1 MVAFENLTPAGWFYI
16 IIGVVGSV
24 FFIGFFGVLVRNYFK
39 KRTVG
44 TGLLLL
50 FFGTFILAD
59 ILTNLGTWTNAT
71 MIFGDNSVLVHG
83 YMQIFSLILNLTSFI
98 FFYYFANRHIL
109 RDSDIT
115 KSFTSIILTLLLGV
129 LGGMMVSEL
138 IAEYIPDALAG
149 TYGWGLDQEGFT
161 QYIAYG
167 GTGTYQFIP
176 HLIAALVIF
185 IPIILIIFVRIIYRL
200 IVIRRNLKEKVART
214 GVTLILLSVIFI
226 FLERAVAVLFT
237 QEAITNN
244 GALVVTINIIRV
256 LCNISIVVFAYLGWI
271 LPDWLKKAIRGKA
284 WIVKSLDKKKVK
296 TQKYSFI
303 SSETATTEI
312 QTVVEVAD
320 P

>member
-1 MVAFENLTPAGWFYI
+1 MVAFGSVTNAGWFYLI
-16 IIGVVGSV
+16 FGAVGSAFFIV
-24 FFIGFFGVLVRNYFK
+24 FFGILVRNYFK

-59 ILTNLGTWTNAT
+59 ILTQAGSWINAS
-71 MIFGDNSVLVHG
+71 MIFGDNSVLAHG
-83 YMQIFSLILNLTSFI
+83 YVQIISLILNLASFI

-115 KSFTSIILTLLLGV
+115 KSFTSIALTLLLGI
-129 LGGMMVSEL
+129 LGGMMISEL
-138 IAEYIPDALAG
+138 IAEYIPSVSEG
-149 TYGWGLDQEGFT
+149 IYGWGLDQEGFT
-161 QYIAYG
+161 QYVAYA

-176 HLIAALVIF
+176 HLLAALVIF
-185 IPIILIIFVRIIYRL
+185 VPIILIIFVRIIYRL

-214 GVTLILLSVIFI
+214 GVTLILISVIFI
-226 FLERAVAVLFT
+226 FLERAVAILFT
-237 QEAITNN
+237 QEAITNV
-244 GALVVTINIIRV
+244 GTLVVVVNIIRI
-256 LCNISIVVFAYLGWI
+256 LFNIAVVVFAYLGWI

-284 WIVKSLDKKKVK
+284 WIVKSLDKKKT

-303 SSETATTEI
+303 SSETSKTEI
-312 QTVVEVAD
+312 QTVMEVAD